1 MRMKTE
7 NSLVGLLAPILS
19 SSCLINRRGCCSPAS
34 ASVGEKHARVC
45 FQEGFYAD
53 YFNFQFQCSILA
65 FI

>member
-1 MRMKTE
+1 MKTE
-7 NSLVGLLAPILS
+7 NSRVGLLVPILS
-19 SSCLINRRGCCSPAS
+19 SSCLIDRRGCCSP

-53 YFNFQFQCSILA
+53 YFNFRFQCSILA